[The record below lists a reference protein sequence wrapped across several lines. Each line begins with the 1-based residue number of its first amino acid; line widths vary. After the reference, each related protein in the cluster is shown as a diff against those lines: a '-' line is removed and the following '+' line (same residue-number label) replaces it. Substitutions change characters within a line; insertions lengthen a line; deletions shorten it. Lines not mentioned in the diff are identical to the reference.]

1 MFAEGKPLAEVTRQE
16 ISDLYASRHS
26 SKLVAK
32 SCLIKLPGYRWNRWK
47 VAPDVLLYITVQN
60 NAGKTLAPAPVE
72 AEVVNPGT
80 KLGCFQEHIWQPAE

>member
-1 MFAEGKPLAEVTRQE
+1 MFAEGKPLADVTRQE

-32 SCLIKLPGYRWNRWK
+32 SCLIKSPGYRWK
-47 VAPDVLLYITVQN
+47 VAPDVLLYIPVQN
-60 NAGKTLAPAPVE
+60 NDGKPPAPAPVE